1 MPREDIKE
9 EKMGQYIDILKD
21 KVIVIT
27 GTTSGIGKG
36 MAKLFAEQGAKVVG
50 SGRREELGQQVA
62 QEIRDA
68 GGESIFVRTDASDPE
83 QVKHLIDTAVETYGR
98 IDILVN
104 NCAWEPT
111 IMIKDL
117 TWEDYQ
123 KVMNTNLGSYVM
135 ATVNSLRYMVPQHSG
150 KILNINSVT
159 MEQIVPGVGVY
170 SLAKAAIHNL
180 TKTVALEH
188 AKDGIR
194 CNEIC
199 PGLILAGAFEKPE
212 IREWAKDS
220 IENGT
225 PVPRLGTVDEI
236 AHAALYLLSDEADFC
251 NAASLFVDGGRRL
264 I

>member
-1 MPREDIKE
+1 
-9 EKMGQYIDILKD
+9 
-21 KVIVIT
+21 
-27 GTTSGIGKG
+27 
-36 MAKLFAEQGAKVVG
+36 
-50 SGRREELGQQVA
+50 
-62 QEIRDA
+62 
-68 GGESIFVRTDASDPE
+68 
-83 QVKHLIDTAVETYGR
+83 
-98 IDILVN
+98 
-104 NCAWEPT
+104 
-111 IMIKDL
+111 
-117 TWEDYQ
+117 
-123 KVMNTNLGSYVM
+123 MNTNLGSYVM
-135 ATVNSLRYMVPQHSG
+135 ATVNALRYMVPQHSG

>member
-1 MPREDIKE
+1 
-9 EKMGQYIDILKD
+9 MGQYIDILKD
-21 KVIVIT
+21 KVVVIT
-27 GTTSGIGKG
+27 GTTSGIGKA

-50 SGRREELGQQVA
+50 SGRREELGQKVA
-62 QEIRDA
+62 EEIREA
-68 GGESIFVRTDASDPE
+68 GGESIFVRTDASDHL
-83 QVKHLIDTAVETYGR
+83 QVKALIDKAVETYGR

-104 NCAWEPT
+104 NCALEPN

-117 TWEDYQ
+117 TWEQ
-123 KVMNTNLGSYVM
+123 FQEVINTNLGSYTM
-135 ATVNSLRYMVPQHSG
+135 ASVYALQYMVPQQSG

-159 MEQIVPGVGVY
+159 SEQIVPGVGVY

-180 TKTVALEH
+180 TKTIALEH

-199 PGLILAGAFEKPE
+199 PGLILAGAFEDPA
-212 IREWAKDS
+212 IREWAKDD
-220 IENGT
+220 IEHGT
-225 PVPRLGTVDEI
+225 PIPRLGKVEEI

-251 NAASLFVDGGRRL
+251 QATSLFVDGGRRL

>member
-1 MPREDIKE
+1 
-9 EKMGQYIDILKD
+9 MGQYIDILKD
-21 KVIVIT
+21 KVVVIT

-36 MAKLFAEQGAKVVG
+36 MAKLFAEQGAKIVG
-50 SGRREELGQQVA
+50 SGRRENLGEEVA
-62 QEIRDA
+62 AEIRAA
-68 GGESIFVRTDASDPE
+68 GGESIFVKTDASDPV
-83 QVKHLIDTAVETYGR
+83 QVKNLIDTAVNTYGR

-111 IMIKDL
+111 IMLKDL
-117 TWEDYQ
+117 TWEDFR
-123 KVMNTNLGSYVM
+123 KVIDTNLGSYTM
-135 ATVNSLRYMVPQHSG
+135 ATVYALGYMIPQHYG
-150 KILNINSVT
+150 RILNINSVT

-180 TKTVALEH
+180 TKTTALEY

-225 PVPRLGTVDEI
+225 PVPRLGTVEEI
-236 AHAALYLLSDEADFC
+236 AYAALYLLSEHADFC